1 MSQRRTWRDTLRRR
15 RRRQWSGLSVLLIL
29 VMLLVVSP
37 VDAVLV
43 DFQNC
48 LSQSVIQSSPLQLQ
62 FVPLNV
68 SVTFDPQSSLHALN
82 VTVYGNVSGT
92 ADRRVTYPAP
102 DDPQWLNPNE
112 TVGKITD
119 LDTSNNKYS
128 TLLTSVDVV
137 SFSPYH
143 DATRFCDSVQGDCP
157 LVPAFYANA

>member
-1 MSQRRTWRDTLRRR
+1 MFV
-15 RRRQWSGLSVLLIL
+15 VLWL
-29 VMLLVVSP
+29 VVVVVSP

-62 FVPLNV
+62 FIPLDV
-68 SVTFDPQSSLHALN
+68 SVSFDPQSPLHLLN

-92 ADRRVTYPAP
+92 ADRRSTYPLP
-102 DDPQWLNPNE
+102 DDPQWINPNE

-119 LDTSNNKYS
+119 LDTSNNKFS

-137 SFSPYH
+137 SFSPYR
-143 DATRFCDSVQGDCP
+143 DASRFCDSVQGDCP